1 METTIGIASD
11 NLTSVSHA
19 LNSILADE
27 FILYTKTRGA
37 HWNVEGINFHS
48 MHLYFESQYQALQD
62 MIDEI
67 AERIRVLGH
76 YAVATLREY
85 IELTH
90 LTEETV
96 QPNSSEGFIKLLLN
110 DHDTIIIHLR
120 ENINHFNDK
129 LHDAGTADFITGL
142 MEKHEK
148 MAWMLRAHLK

>member
-1 METTIGIASD
+1 MEATIGIASD
-11 NLTSVSHA
+11 NLTSISHA

-27 FILYTKTRGA
+27 SILYTKTRGA

-67 AERIRVLGH
+67 AERIRMLGH

-96 QPNSSEGFIKLLLN
+96 QPNSSEGYIKSLLN

-120 ENINHFNDK
+120 ENINYFNDK